1 MKDVAAGTI
10 DEYAKALGD
19 WRGEVVGELDAMIR
33 RTAPKATG
41 SIKWAQPVYE
51 QDGPFAYVKAFTSA
65 VNFGFWRGA
74 DLADADGRLEG
85 TGDRMRHVKIRGPA
99 TSTWPGSP
107 PGSRRPSRSTPR
119 RVTPRKPASAEVL
132 DSVPPRGYPSNACSR
147 I

>member
-1 MKDVAAGTI
+1 MKDVAASTI

-85 TGDRMRHVKIRGPA
+85 TGDRMRHVKIRGPGDVDMA
-99 TSTWPGSP
+99 RFTAWVKEA
-107 PGSRRPSRSTPR
+107 
-119 RVTPRKPASAEVL
+119 VTLNAEKG
-132 DSVPPRGYPSNACSR
+132 DPTKAR
-147 I
+147 